1 MLKVATLHHHNA
13 LRADI
18 PLAGDDR
25 GALTLWAGE
34 ALRHMI
40 LFPALRLVAPLRVEG
55 LEHLRGAGP
64 FLFAANHSSHLD
76 APVVLAA
83 LPGRLRR
90 RLRVAA
96 AADYFFRTRWKG
108 ALVRAALNAFA
119 FERKGPGREASL
131 EQARRLLSAG
141 QSMLI
146 FPEGTRSPDGQM
158 QPFKRGVG
166 TLALAASVPVIP
178 IFIEGTHTAWPKGA
192 RWPRRRQVVA
202 RFGAPLTFATPDDP
216 LSVAAQV
223 EQAVRTLA
231 NMAG

>member
-1 MLKVATLHHHNA
+1 MLKVASLHHHRT
-13 LRADI
+13 LRADT

-25 GALTLWAGE
+25 GAMTRWAGE
-34 ALRHMI
+34 MLRYLI

-55 LEHLRGAGP
+55 QEHLCGDGP

-96 AADYFFRTRWKG
+96 AADYFFSTRWKG

-131 EQARRLLSAG
+131 GYAQHLLDAG
-141 QSMLI
+141 QSVLI
-146 FPEGTRSPDGQM
+146 FPEGTRSPDGQI
-158 QPFKRGVG
+158 QHFKRGVG
-166 TLALAASVPVIP
+166 TLALTTSVQVIP
-178 IFIEGTHTAWPKGA
+178 ILLEGTHAAWPKRA
-192 RWPRRRQVVA
+192 RWPRRQQVVV
-202 RFGAPLTFATPDDP
+202 RFGAPLTFAAPSDP
-216 LSVAAQV
+216 PGVAAQV

-231 NMAG
+231 QR